1 MQEMKDSGIE
11 WIGKIP
17 EEWENITKIKYECN
31 LNGRIGW
38 QGLTSSEYIDE
49 GPFLITGVDFC
60 NGAIDW
66 NSCTHVSE
74 WRYNQAPDIFIKD
87 DDLLITK
94 DGTVG
99 KVAIVSNAPKKVT
112 LNSGVLLIR
121 PKSDRYINKFLFYVL
136 LSDEFHNWFTFINS
150 GNTTILHLYQH
161 IFENFSFPLP
171 PLPEQH
177 RIADFLDAKCAQ
189 LDVLFSDIKKQIDI
203 LEQYKRSVI
212 TEAVTKGLDK
222 NVQMKDSGIE
232 WIGKIPEGWKVH
244 PIYYYFDERKHKNT
258 LCKEQNLLSLSYG
271 NVIRRD
277 INALGGL
284 LPESFNT
291 YNIIEKDD
299 IVIRPTDLQNDKRS
313 LRTGLCK
320 EHGIITSA
328 YITLMPKKNVNS
340 HYFHYLL
347 HSYDLGKVF
356 YNMGNGVRQGL
367 NYSEFAKL
375 LLISPSADEQHRI
388 ADYLDKKCALI
399 DSIITAKRN
408 QLSTLEKYKK
418 SLIYEYVTGKKV
430 V

>member
-17 EEWENITKIKYECN
+17 KEWNLKKIKNAIFYISSGTTPPSGKSEFYEDGTINWIQSGDLYGKNEINEVSTNVTKYAVKLFSALHIYKAKFIVIAMYGGSVGNIAISNIDACVNQACCCIQVDKYNDLKFMYYWLFSCKSDFLRITDGGGQPNISQTKIKNQYYLQPPLPEQHRIADFLDAKCAELDSLFSDIKKQIDILEQYKRSVITEAVTKGLDKNVQMKDSGIEWIGKIPEGWKNITKIKYECN

-66 NSCTHVSE
+66 NSCAHVSE

-99 KVAIVSNAPKKVT
+99 KVAIVSNAPEKVT

-171 PLPEQH
+171 PL
-177 RIADFLDAKCAQ
+177 
-189 LDVLFSDIKKQIDI
+189 
-203 LEQYKRSVI
+203 
-212 TEAVTKGLDK
+212 
-222 NVQMKDSGIE
+222 
-232 WIGKIPEGWKVH
+232 
-244 PIYYYFDERKHKNT
+244 
-258 LCKEQNLLSLSYG
+258 
-271 NVIRRD
+271 
-277 INALGGL
+277 
-284 LPESFNT
+284 
-291 YNIIEKDD
+291 
-299 IVIRPTDLQNDKRS
+299 
-313 LRTGLCK
+313 
-320 EHGIITSA
+320 
-328 YITLMPKKNVNS
+328 
-340 HYFHYLL
+340 
-347 HSYDLGKVF
+347 
-356 YNMGNGVRQGL
+356 
-367 NYSEFAKL
+367 SE
-375 LLISPSADEQHRI
+375 
-388 ADYLDKKCALI
+388 
-399 DSIITAKRN
+399 
-408 QLSTLEKYKK
+408 
-418 SLIYEYVTGKKV
+418 
-430 V
+430 